1 MIRRTYQRR
10 PRKRPL
16 IRRPLRIR
24 RTSRR
29 PKVYP
34 VTYRRRPKRVAYLK
48 KKRRPYWY
56 WRKYR
61 RPTRIVQVVQTN
73 QPDTVYVSGGTRA
86 LTSGAK
92 ASLRRRGLWRG
103 VWRQRLSYPAAK
115 LARFINRFYLVPG
128 FEYVVQDYFARP
140 YQQQRAKRAIQ
151 LAHRLASEHS
161 NYQQRLLFERIVRL
175 GPNGEPRA
183 TVAVN
188 LGNVRYR
195 I

>member
-10 PRKRPL
+10 PGKRPL
-16 IRRPLRIR
+16 TRRPLRIR
-24 RTSRR
+24 RTSTLRR
-29 PKVYP
+29 PRVYP
-34 VTYRRRPKRVAYLK
+34 ATYRRRPGRVAYLK
-48 KKRRPYWY
+48 KKRRPYW
-56 WRKYR
+56 RQYR
-61 RPTRIVQVVQTN
+61 RPGRIIQVVHTN
-73 QPDTVYVSGGTRA
+73 QPDTVYVSGSNRA
-86 LTSGAK
+86 LTSGARE
-92 ASLRRRGLWRG
+92 SLRRRGLWRG

-140 YQQQRAKRAIQ
+140 YQRQRAKRVIQ

-161 NYQQRLLFERIVRL
+161 NYRQRLLFERIVRL
-175 GPNGEPRA
+175 DPNGEPQA